1 MIPDVPDGRYQ
12 MHVWYERSLPESLK
26 GLSRV
31 VTISNKMRTLGPI
44 HVIDNPNYTF
54 AHKNKYG
61 EDYVPPPSEGY
72 QHP

>member
-1 MIPDVPDGRYQ
+1 
-12 MHVWYERSLPESLK
+12 LPENLK

-31 VTISNKMRTLGPI
+31 VTISEKARALGPI
-44 HVIDNPNYTF
+44 HVVDNPNYTF

-61 EDYVPPPSEGY
+61 EDYVPPPTEGY